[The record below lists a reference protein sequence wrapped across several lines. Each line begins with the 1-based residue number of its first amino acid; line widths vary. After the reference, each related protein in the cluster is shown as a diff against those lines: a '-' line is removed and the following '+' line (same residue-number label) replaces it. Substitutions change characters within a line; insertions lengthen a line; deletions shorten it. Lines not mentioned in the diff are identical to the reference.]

1 MPFTLA
7 HPAAALPLR
16 GSLGRLGSASAL
28 VIGSMTPDLAYFIPM
43 GVSGRQSHSPAGV
56 LWFCVPVGIVVW
68 LAYLAL
74 FRAFGIAI
82 LPEAI
87 SLRLRASVAE
97 RVSWPAVVAAAVS
110 VAVGACTHLAWDSFT
125 HESGVAVRAFPVL
138 RTRVPLAGFYE
149 PRLFTLLQH
158 ASGAAGLGIL
168 AVLGIRWYRRTAPGP
183 RGRSRPLPAWAK
195 AAFWLVVVL
204 PSAAVGMTLL
214 GLRLGSED
222 SLHVLRTSVRRA
234 VFPAGTVLLMSV
246 TTAALAWR
254 VGGAG
259 RFGRSRVKAKRARDE
274 PGG

>member
-56 LWFCVPVGIVVW
+56 VWFCVPVGVVVW
-68 LAYLAL
+68 LAYLTL

-87 SLRLRASVAE
+87 SRRLRASAAE
-97 RVSWPAVVAAAVS
+97 SVSWRAVVAAVVS

-125 HESGVAVRAFPVL
+125 HGSGVAVRAFPVL
-138 RTRVPLAGFYE
+138 QTRVPLAGFYA
-149 PRLFTLLQH
+149 PRLFTVLQH
-158 ASGAAGLGIL
+158 LSGAVGLGIL

-183 RGRSRPLPAWAK
+183 AAGSRPLPAWAK

-204 PSAAVGMTLL
+204 PSATVGMTLL
-214 GLRLGSED
+214 GSRLGSED
-222 SLHVLRTSVRRA
+222 SLHLLRRSVRMA
-234 VFPAGTVLLMSV
+234 VFPAGTVLLMSL
-246 TTAALAWR
+246 TTAALVWR

-259 RFGRSRVKAKRARDE
+259 RLGRSRVRARRALD
-274 PGG
+274 PPRD